1 MNDFYYANPAHLYFG
16 RSAVEELPALIGEHK
31 VMLVYGGK
39 SAKVNGAYDTITRVL
54 RENHILWVDFGGNT
68 EPSYQKALEGIELCK
83 DEKIGCI
90 IGVGG
95 CTCMDLAKII
105 AFGAKNENLW
115 GYLSFEIPVTGKE
128 DHLLIGAIPTYPSGG
143 SEADEAAEIDDLER
157 GVHGSLYG
165 IHADF
170 SILNPEFTYSLS
182 KEQTAYAA
190 MVTFAQASI
199 CYLGGYSPIAEGFT
213 RTVLDAIRSSVQA
226 ALFDPKNYEAR
237 ATQMWASALTTL
249 GILSCGKDK
258 SWAWSFYSDLEIIRQ
273 CMPISYRQAM
283 TVLFPRWLEAQA
295 VHHGDDVRRYM
306 VSVMGVNGGLP
317 VQSAVQEGV
326 QRLIGLFESVGLPM
340 TYRAFG
346 KTPTQDELESASA
359 AAEQDSALSKEEL
372 TGMYLACML
381 EQTTGDS

>member
-1 MNDFYYANPAHLYFG
+1 
-16 RSAVEELPALIGEHK
+16 
-31 VMLVYGGK
+31 
-39 SAKVNGAYDTITRVL
+39 
-54 RENHILWVDFGGNT
+54 
-68 EPSYQKALEGIELCK
+68 
-83 DEKIGCI
+83 
-90 IGVGG
+90 
-95 CTCMDLAKII
+95 
-105 AFGAKNENLW
+105 
-115 GYLSFEIPVTGKE
+115 
-128 DHLLIGAIPTYPSGG
+128 
-143 SEADEAAEIDDLER
+143 
-157 GVHGSLYG
+157 
-165 IHADF
+165 
-170 SILNPEFTYSLS
+170 
-182 KEQTAYAA
+182 
-190 MVTFAQASI
+190 
-199 CYLGGYSPIAEGFT
+199 
-213 RTVLDAIRSSVQA
+213 
-226 ALFDPKNYEAR
+226 
-237 ATQMWASALTTL
+237 MWASALTTL

-258 SWAWSFYSDLEIIRQ
+258 SWACSFYSDLEIIRQ

>member
-1 MNDFYYANPAHLYFG
+1 MNDFYYSNPSHFYFG
-16 RSAVEELPALIGEHK
+16 KSAIEELPALIGEHK
-31 VMLVYGGK
+31 VMLVYGGG
-39 SAKVNGAYDTITRVL
+39 SAKVNGVYNAITRVL
-54 RENHILWVDFGGNT
+54 KENQISWIECGGNT
-68 EPSYQKALEGIELCK
+68 EPSYQKALEAIELCK
-83 DEKIGCI
+83 TEKVGCVLGI
-90 IGVGG
+90 GG

-105 AFGAKNENLW
+105 AFGVKNKNLW
-115 GYLSFEIPVTGKE
+115 SYLSFETPVTGKE
-128 DHLLIGAIPTYPSGG
+128 DHLLIGAVPTYPSGG

-182 KEQTAYAA
+182 QEQTAYAA

-213 RTVLDAIRSSVQA
+213 RTVLDEIRNSVQT
-226 ALFDPKNYEAR
+226 ALSDPENYEAR

-273 CMPISYRQAM
+273 CMPLSYRQAM

-306 VSVMGVNGGLP
+306 VSIMGVNGGLP

-326 QRLIGLFESVGLPM
+326 QRLIDLFESVGLPM

-372 TGMYLACML
+372 TGMYLACMP